1 MLPLS
6 GEMFLNPRLKR
17 ADVTSVAVCARHF
30 EVVFL
35 FDITF
40 NVSPTVPINSMQPF
54 PGEPD
59 PSMAV
64 VVVHNHISGRK

>member
-1 MLPLS
+1 VPAT
-6 GEMFLNPRLKR
+6 N
-17 ADVTSVAVCARHF
+17 V

-35 FDITF
+35 FDMTF

-54 PGEPD
+54 PGEPA

-64 VVVHNHISGRK
+64 VVVYNHISGRK